1 MRKTI
6 LSTALLLST
15 SFVAVADQY
24 NLSLKYDPIVTDRG
38 IVTTKPAAMVDQLWD
53 VDVQSITQIT
63 DGVYRIAGW
72 GIGNVIAVEA
82 PEGWIIVDTGD
93 DLKVAQEQRKQLEKK
108 LNQEIDVSAVLYTHS
123 HYVWG
128 TQAWSN
134 DDTAIYAHEW
144 MEKHLFADNG
154 VSPLAGIFSTRVAIQ
169 FGLLHPES
177 GPDAFPNKLGFTLD
191 KLEGEKGYQSPTV
204 TFEHNQVE
212 THTIAGME
220 VIVLPSPTDVTDS
233 VAYYFPEKS
242 LMVTNA
248 MNAGSIFNLY
258 TLRGD
263 RYRDPIRLVDAA
275 DLVLSYDFDYHV
287 DIHGAANVTKET
299 AEDAIH
305 EFRDSMQLIHDQ
317 TIRAITLGKDAQGAA
332 EFVYMPENLRLDKE
346 TYGQVESHA
355 KQVYNGVMGWNGWD
369 VYDINPLP
377 TQTFAH
383 QFMGSLGG
391 VELANKMVKQSNK
404 KQTLEGWQ
412 WSLYL
417 TSQILEIEPNN
428 EEAKLS
434 RSEAARALGQ
444 RTSSAN
450 ARGFYISE
458 ALLHEGKLS
467 FGEHQLDNYQS
478 LTQLLG
484 TITSEKLEASP
495 IENNVE
501 YIRYLVDTRKAEGL
515 SSQFNL
521 NMSDSEHAF
530 GIQLRNGIVQISS
543 QLNSGVTVNL
553 SHSEWSEVLLGET
566 EFKQLDDSLA
576 DFDTALTIST
586 D

>member
-1 MRKTI
+1 MRKII
-6 LSTALLLST
+6 LSSTLLLST
-15 SFVAVADQY
+15 PFVAVADQY
-24 NLSLKYDPIVTDRG
+24 NLSLQYNPIVTDSG
-38 IVTTKPAAMVDQLWD
+38 IVTTKPAATVDHLWD

-93 DLKVAQEQRKQLEKK
+93 DVKVAQEQRKQLEEK
-108 LNQEIDVSAVLYTHS
+108 LNKEIDVRAVLYTHS

-134 DDTAIYAHEW
+134 ENTTIYAHEW
-144 MEKHLFADNG
+144 MEKHLLADNG
-154 VSPLAGIFSTRVAIQ
+154 VSPLAGTFSTRVAIQ

-177 GPDAFPNKLGFTLD
+177 GPDAFPNKLGFTMD

-204 TFEHNQVE
+204 TFKHNQVE
-212 THTIAGME
+212 THTIAGTE

-275 DLVLSYDFDYHV
+275 DLVLSYDFDHHV
-287 DIHGAANVTKET
+287 DIHGGANVTKEA
-299 AEDAIH
+299 AENAIY

-317 TIRAITLGKDAQGAA
+317 TIRAIKLGNDAQGAA
-332 EFVYMPENLRLDKE
+332 EFVYMPANLRVDKE
-346 TYGQVESHA
+346 TYGQVESHV

-369 VYDINPLP
+369 VYDINPLK
-377 TQTFAH
+377 TKTFAH
-383 QFMGSLGG
+383 QFIESLGG
-391 VELANKMVKQSNK
+391 VELANAQAKQSNQ

-417 TSQILEIEPNN
+417 TSQILEIDPDSAD
-428 EEAKLS
+428 AKHS
-434 RSEAARALGQ
+434 RAEAARALGQ

-467 FGEHQLDNYQS
+467 FGAHHLDNYQT

-484 TITSEKLEASP
+484 AITMEKLEKSP

-521 NMSDSEHAF
+521 KMSDSEHAF
-530 GIQLRNGIVQISS
+530 GIQLRNGIIQISS

-553 SHSEWSEVLLGET
+553 SHSDWSEVLLGKT
-566 EFKQLDDSLA
+566 EFKQLDKSLA
-576 DFDTALTIST
+576 DFDTALIIAEK
-586 D
+586 

>member
-38 IVTTKPAAMVDQLWD
+38 TVTTKPAAMADQLWD

-82 PEGWIIVDTGD
+82 PEGWIMVDTGD
-93 DLKVAQEQRKQLEKK
+93 DLKVAQEQRKQLEEK
-108 LNQEIDVSAVLYTHS
+108 LKREIDVSAVLYTHS

-134 DDTAIYAHEW
+134 ENTSIYAHEW
-144 MEKHLFADNG
+144 MEKHLLADNG
-154 VSPLAGIFSTRVAIQ
+154 VSPLAGTFSTRLAIQ

-177 GPDAFPNKLGFTLD
+177 GPDAFPNKLGFSMD
-191 KLEGEKGYQSPTV
+191 KLEGQKGYQSPTM
-204 TFEHNQVE
+204 TFEHNKVE
-212 THTIAGME
+212 SHTIAGME

-248 MNAGSIFNLY
+248 MNGGSIFNLY

-275 DLVLSYDFDYHV
+275 DLVLSHDFDYHV
-287 DIHGAANVTKET
+287 DIHGPANVTKE
-299 AEDAIH
+299 AANEAIY

-317 TIRAITLGKDAQGAA
+317 TIRAIKLGNDAQGAA
-332 EFVYMPENLRLDKE
+332 EFIYMPTNLRVDKE
-346 TYGQVESHA
+346 TYGQVESHV

-377 TQTFAH
+377 TQTFAQ
-383 QFMGSLGG
+383 QFIAGLGG
-391 VELANKMVKQSNK
+391 VELANKMAKQSNQK
-404 KQTLEGWQ
+404 LTLEGWQ

-428 EEAKLS
+428 EEAKQS
-434 RSEAARALGQ
+434 RAEAARALGQ

-467 FGEHQLDNYQS
+467 FGEHQLDNYQA

-484 TITSEKLEASP
+484 TITIEKLSNSP

-515 SSQFNL
+515 SAQFNL

-543 QLNSGVTVNL
+543 QLNAGVTVNL

-566 EFKQLDDSLA
+566 EFKQLNDSLA
-576 DFDTALTIST
+576 DFDTALTIT
-586 D
+586 TN